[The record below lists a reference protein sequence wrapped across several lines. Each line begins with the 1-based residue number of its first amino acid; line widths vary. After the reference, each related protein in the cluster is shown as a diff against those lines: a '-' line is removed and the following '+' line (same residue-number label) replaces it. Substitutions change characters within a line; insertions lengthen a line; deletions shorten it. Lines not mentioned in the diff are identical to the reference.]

1 MAETK
6 YSTCRKVKRSVDE
19 LFEYKQSQ
27 QCLELGCEFDRLN
40 TEKRN
45 NIEQKTLDVLFV
57 DISNPRTFDT
67 LC

>member
-1 MAETK
+1 MAEPK
-6 YSTCRKVKRSVDE
+6 CSTCRKVKRSVDE

-27 QCLELGCEFDRLN
+27 QCLKLGCEFDRL
-40 TEKRN
+40 